1 MNEELEEKIYW
12 LLATYSK
19 EQDLIQVIPNYDFR
33 FLAQDLVRL
42 MRRKKRNEINSGGMV
57 S

>member
-42 MRRKKRNEINSGGMV
+42 FNEEKEKK
-57 S
+57 